1 MWSEVLIILALI
13 LLNGVFA
20 GAEIAVLSLRKTRL
34 SELVEEGSRSA
45 RAVVSLREHPERFL
59 ATVQIGITVV
69 GATAAAFGGAAL
81 AEPLQ
86 AVLEMV
92 PFAAPFAAQAS
103 LGLVVALVS
112 FLSLVLGELVPK
124 SLALRAGESYALVIG
139 RPLLGVSWLARPV
152 VAVLTGASNLV
163 LRAFG
168 DSTNFTETRLSRD
181 ELQQMVDEAAASG
194 SVDAKA
200 GEIASRALDFAN
212 LDTYTLMVPRREI
225 KAISKDAT
233 PAEILAFARSDGHAR
248 VPVYDGGLDEVVGF
262 VNLREA
268 LAAMADDPGFTLQK
282 VLHPVV
288 FVPDSASAPQLL
300 RQLQLA
306 RTHIAVVVDELGTL
320 LGLITI
326 EDLLEELVGEIFSE
340 NDTPNAGIVREA
352 DGVWCMPS
360 DTPLHDIARHTSL
373 EPPETDDATI
383 GGLALRLAGRVPPS
397 GEVIESDHGFSVE
410 IVEATPRRLKRVR
423 LRRVVEG

>member
-1 MWSEVLIILALI
+1 MWSEFLVILGLI

-92 PFAAPFAAQAS
+92 PFAAPFAEEAA

-212 LDTYTLMVPRREI
+212 LDTYTLMVPRRDI
-225 KAISKDAT
+225 RALSKAAT
-233 PAEILAFARSDGHAR
+233 PAEVLAFARGDSHAR
-248 VPVYDGGLDEVVGF
+248 VPVYEGGLDEVVGF

-268 LAAMADDPGFTLQK
+268 LAAMADDPEFTLEK

-320 LGLITI
+320 LGLITT
-326 EDLLEELVGEIFSE
+326 EDLLEELVGETFSE
-340 NDTPNAGIVREA
+340 NDTPNAGILREA
-352 DGVWCMPS
+352 DGVWCFAGAAAVV
-360 DTPLHDIARHTSL
+360 LGHDV
-373 EPPETDDATI
+373 I
-383 GGLALRLAGRVPPS
+383 GDHAS
-397 GEVIESDHGFSVE
+397 GFADVE
-410 IVEATPRRLKRVR
+410 LGWPA
-423 LRRVVEG
+423 

>member
-1 MWSEVLIILALI
+1 MWSEILIILALI

-20 GAEIAVLSLRKTRL
+20 GAEIAVLSMRKTRL
-34 SELVEEGSRSA
+34 SELVEEGSRAA
-45 RAVVSLREHPERFL
+45 RAVVELRDHPERFL

-81 AEPLQ
+81 AAPLEG
-86 AVLEMV
+86 VLRMV
-92 PFAAPFAAQAS
+92 PGLEPVAQQAALA
-103 LGLVVALVS
+103 LVVALVS

-124 SLALRAGESYALVIG
+124 SLALRAGESYAMVIG
-139 RPLLGVSWLARPV
+139 RPLLGISWLARPV

-168 DSTNFTETRLSRD
+168 DSTNFTETRMSRD
-181 ELQQMVDEAAASG
+181 ELQQMVDEAAAAG

-212 LDTYTLMVPRREI
+212 LDTYTLMVPRAQI
-225 KAISKDAT
+225 KALPKDAT
-233 PAEILAFARSDGHAR
+233 ASQVLAFARADSHAR
-248 VPVYDGGLDEVVGF
+248 VPVYEGGLDEVVGF

-268 LAAMADDPGFTLQK
+268 LAAMADDPSFTLAK

-288 FVPDSASAPQLL
+288 FVPDSASAPVLL

-320 LGLITI
+320 LGLVTI
-326 EDLLEELVGEIFSE
+326 EDLLEELVGEIVSE
-340 NDTPNAGIVREA
+340 NDAPHAGIVRES
-352 DGVWCMPS
+352 DGVWCMPA
-360 DTPLHDIARHTSL
+360 DTALHDIARQTSL

-383 GGLALRLAGRVPPS
+383 GGLALRLAGRVPPV
-397 GEVIESDHGFSVE
+397 GEMFDAHQGFTIE
-410 IVEATPRRLKRVR
+410 IVDATPRRLKRVR
-423 LRRVVEG
+423 LRRVSES